1 MKKTFIKYI
10 ISLFAIM
17 FVFTT
22 SCEWVDPEMNNDPNN
37 SIDVSMDLLLAPS
50 QAGMAYT
57 LAGYGSYFSAWFTQ
71 QMSGGEGQ
79 AADYDKYQIQNTAT
93 NRIWRNSYR
102 GYLYDL
108 KIMMEKA
115 DEMEAPHYKGVG
127 QVLTAV
133 TLGYLTDMFGNIPWS
148 DALEPTNIKP
158 TYDTQEEIYAE
169 IDRLLTEAVT
179 NLSADA
185 GLFPVGEDDLI
196 YGGTAANWIL
206 AANSLRARYEL
217 HKSKMSGFNYQDVL
231 DLLALGTFTSIDDD
245 MDFTFGT
252 AATSNAPLS
261 QMQTD
266 RINYM
271 IMGEHYVDA
280 MNVTN
285 DPRLPMVAFETEA
298 GGYAGGAPGAVDA
311 NASLAG
317 GPYYAPETG
326 DGTIHFISYAEVK
339 FIEAEC
345 LLPTDPAAA
354 ATAYNDAVKAS
365 LAKLGV
371 SDAAWEATYANEDA
385 TTIDLETIINGKYLA
400 LFCENE
406 VWTDWRRTGFPTL
419 TPTPN
424 GVITQI
430 PRRLPYPDDEQTYN
444 TENVNAQG
452 VPTTAALTKR
462 LWWDVE

>member
-1 MKKTFIKYI
+1 MKRVFIKYI
-10 ISLFAIM
+10 VSLFVTIL
-17 FVFTT
+17 VFTT
-22 SCEWVDPEMNNDPNN
+22 SCEWVDPGMNNDPNN
-37 SIDVSMDLLLAPS
+37 SIDVSMDILLAPS
-50 QAGMAYT
+50 QAGMAYI

-71 QMSGGEGQ
+71 QMSGTEGQ
-79 AADYDKYQIQNTAT
+79 AMDNDKYQIKNTAP
-93 NRIWRNSYR
+93 NRIWRNSYS

-115 DEMEAPHYKGVG
+115 DELEAPHYKGVG
-127 QVLTAV
+127 QVLTAL

-158 TYDTQEEIYAE
+158 VYDTQEQIYAE
-169 IDRLLTEAVT
+169 IDRLLIEAIT

-185 GLFPVGEDDLI
+185 GLYPVGEDDLI
-196 YGGTAANWIL
+196 YGGTTANWIL

-217 HKSKMSGFNYQDVL
+217 HKSKLAGFDYQDVL
-231 DLLALGTFTSIDDD
+231 DIIALGTFTSINDD

-252 AATSNAPLS
+252 AATANAPLS
-261 QMQTD
+261 QMHTD

-271 IMGEHYVDA
+271 IMGEYYVNA
-280 MNVTN
+280 MNATD
-285 DPRLPMVAFETEA
+285 DPRLPMVAFEVEG
-298 GGYAGGAPGAVDA
+298 GGYVGGAPGGADA
-311 NASLAG
+311 TASLAG
-317 GPYYAPETG
+317 GSYYAPETG
-326 DGTIHFISYAEVK
+326 DGTVHFITYAEVK

-345 LLPTDPAAA
+345 LLPTNPAAA
-354 ATAYNDAVKAS
+354 ATAYNNAVKAS

-371 SDAAWEATYANEDA
+371 SNTTWEATHANEDA

-400 LFCENE
+400 LFCELE
-406 VWTDWRRTGFPTL
+406 AWTDWRRTGYPVL

-444 TENVNAQG
+444 TENVEDQG
-452 VPTTAALTKR
+452 VTSTTALTKR
-462 LWWDVE
+462 LWWDIE